1 MIPQNHQL
9 KKRMNSLVGSY
20 FILNSHSFFEVAE
33 EFSEL
38 QKKFVKET
46 LYERFF
52 LWVEML
58 ISPITA
64 IVMCYINNEPP
75 SLFTSI
81 SFYKCIMMWFDWL
94 KFMILTHEIRDW
106 TRIVRSVGGPFISTN
121 DSDYHV
127 FVYADGMERLRTS
140 LGLSKER
147 PKRLE

>member
-1 MIPQNHQL
+1 MIPPNSQL

-33 EFSEL
+33 EFAEL

-46 LYERFF
+46 LRERIF
-52 LWVEML
+52 LWFEML
-58 ISPITA
+58 VSPIMA
-64 IVMCYINNEPP
+64 VVMCYLNNEPP
-75 SLFTSI
+75 SIFTSM

-94 KFMILTHEIRDW
+94 KFTILTHEIRDW

-127 FVYADGMERLRTS
+127 FVYADGMERLRAS
-140 LGLSKER
+140 LGLSKESS
-147 PKRLE
+147 KRLE

>member
-1 MIPQNHQL
+1 
-9 KKRMNSLVGSY
+9 MNSLVGSY
-20 FILNSHSFFEVAE
+20 FILNSHSFFEVAD
-33 EFSEL
+33 EFSQL

-46 LYERFF
+46 LYERLF
-52 LWVEML
+52 LWIEML
-58 ISPITA
+58 ISPIAT
-64 IVMCYINNEPP
+64 IIMCYIRDEPP
-75 SLFTSI
+75 SVFTSM
-81 SFYKCIMMWFDWL
+81 SFYKCIMMWFDWI

>member
-1 MIPQNHQL
+1 
-9 KKRMNSLVGSY
+9 MNSLVGSY

-33 EFSEL
+33 DFSEL

-46 LYERFF
+46 LYERLF
-52 LWVEML
+52 LWFEML
-58 ISPITA
+58 ISTIFT
-64 IVMCYINNEPP
+64 IIMCYINDEPP
-75 SLFTSI
+75 SIFTSM

-147 PKRLE
+147 PKRL

>member
-1 MIPQNHQL
+1 MIPPNSQL

-33 EFSEL
+33 EFAEL

-46 LYERFF
+46 LHERIF
-52 LWVEML
+52 LWFEML
-58 ISPITA
+58 VSPIMA
-64 IVMCYINNEPP
+64 VVMCYLNNEPP
-75 SLFTSI
+75 SIFTSM

-94 KFMILTHEIRDW
+94 KFTILTHEIRDW

-127 FVYADGMERLRTS
+127 FVYADGMERLRAS
-140 LGLSKER
+140 LGLSKESS
-147 PKRLE
+147 KRLQ

>member
-1 MIPQNHQL
+1 
-9 KKRMNSLVGSY
+9 MNSLVGSY

>member
-1 MIPQNHQL
+1 
-9 KKRMNSLVGSY
+9 MNSLVGSY

-94 KFMILTHEIRDW
+94 KIRDW